1 MKPSLTPRPWV
12 PGKETG
18 SLRLDLRLES
28 QLDHLFAEQPC
39 ANHPTSLSLDF
50 FIYEIEVL
58 KNAFVLQLL

>member
-1 MKPSLTPRPWV
+1 MKPGLTPRPWV

-18 SLRLDLRLES
+18 SLRLES
-28 QLDHLFAEQPC
+28 QLHHLFAEQPC
-39 ANHPTSLSLDF
+39 AKHPTSLSLDF

>member
-1 MKPSLTPRPWV
+1 MKPGLTPRPWV

-18 SLRLDLRLES
+18 SLRLES
-28 QLDHLFAEQPC
+28 QLDHLFAEQSC
-39 ANHPTSLSLDF
+39 AKHPTSLSLDF